1 MTADVSRHPYVR
13 GTRVLRYGSVLR
25 AAEARVAVL
34 LLCLVLAGG
43 TARGASD
50 TPAQPV
56 ALPGALALELP
67 GTRFDENAVLKAN
80 FRGDWHPA
88 ENLLRILYIDGLG
101 RVISHV
107 EIDTATKKA
116 PSEPI
121 TFEFPLRGGFGIE
134 HRLVLVTAPRS
145 KKNDPAWRIAA
156 EAKFTVVP
164 QRKPWD
170 GFAVLLPRSQR
181 FESDEA
187 RAQIARLP
195 VNGRIDDFL
204 DPTAPAVNDAADAWT
219 HRLHTA
225 LGEQGHPLH
234 ALDDG
239 RWNTIHEQ
247 FTARGIAGLTRV
259 PPLFEQAALDRAL
272 KLLNDRTWS
281 LAADRPLGYSLG
293 HELSLTRTTRA
304 LDLLPSA
311 ETLELF
317 QAWLKRRYMDL
328 QELNAVWHTGFK
340 EWREV
345 RPPSTDEMLGALQ
358 PRFAER
364 MKILRG
370 GNADEELPEVDG
382 HALFTLKPS
391 ELAPPGRENC
401 AAWLEWHAFL
411 DFAFARLLNEF
422 THTVRAADP
431 GALCGLTG
439 ACEPSPWGGWDA
451 ARVAPQLDW
460 YLPSDHGPTRE
471 LFGSFRPGIR
481 SVNLTNVSGGQA
493 RRQLWD
499 GWMRGDAGTVL
510 VNAEGLFTD
519 ADGVRPNHAAPL
531 IEDLDA
537 LANGLTLL
545 RNGASAAKPHIG
557 IYYSPRSLA
566 LHWLSDAA
574 PRGSA
579 WADKNSAADGTGL
592 RAIEAW
598 RVLLSDLG
606 FEARFVGEQELLAK
620 GAGLDVKVLILPKVL
635 SLGANEAKA
644 LQDFARLSGIVLAD
658 SQCGTYDEYGRRYR
672 GMATDPHTG
681 ILDRDFGVRRE
692 HLWAHEL
699 AGAWMGEAAAARV
712 RLFDPAR
719 PVDLGPD
726 SDELRVNEPGL
737 RATGAWSH
745 ARTDGGAA
753 ALAVHSAGVGRFVY
767 LNLALQD
774 YPELRAKDETDFRMA
789 SIDRRMYLAKY
800 GNPTGG
806 EALRILV
813 GNLLEEAVRE
823 PNLSVRDA
831 TGRALRGAARKL
843 WRDGPVALAAVLAP
857 AHATEPTA
865 VRVVYDHACHWYD
878 LRTGTY
884 LGLGTE
890 CSARLAPGA
899 AAVLAAL
906 DYRVR
911 ALEAK
916 IRRLD
921 PLGAFHLAFEIDAD
935 QDGADTAGDDE
946 ELGRHVLR
954 LEFFDPQGRHLP
966 HYSRAVPALAGK
978 WEGSFNLGLNEPA
991 GLYRC
996 VATDLLSGLRREF
1009 QLLKDG
1015 APYAGLLPMA
1025 GVTQQWRPEPRGES
1039 LHVEVDERGELNVEW
1054 PMRLRPAGEGLQAP
1068 PALVA
1073 KCSKGWHAEIAEM
1086 ALPDR
1091 RAHPNPRPQPLPF
1104 VVKLQ
1109 ARAAELPAAAGVL
1122 QLALGETAGDE
1133 QAFRFVLPVAA
1144 VPPAPGAV
1152 TVDGRTDDPGWKNQQ
1167 VSAYLSANDGTDPS
1181 AETQTAVAV
1190 RRDGENLLL
1199 AAYLGDPEFEALR
1212 AHKQLAKKRDEAK
1225 IDEGDWFEVTLYSAE
1240 QPSATLRLRFDCLGT
1255 LRDSRNGDVSWNGH
1269 AQARTAR
1276 TETGWVLELA
1286 VPWRDLGL
1294 KGPPAAGRVLR
1305 AAFARQRHTAKGLLE
1320 RTAWHGGPPQSDPS
1334 PAALGV
1340 LLSTEK

>member
-1 MTADVSRHPYVR
+1 MTADVSRHSFVR
-13 GTRVLRYGSVLR
+13 RTEVLRYGSVLR
-25 AAEARVAVL
+25 ALAARVAVL
-34 LLCLVLAGG
+34 LLCLAAACGG
-43 TARGASD
+43 AHAAENP
-50 TPAQPV
+50 PAQPV

-67 GTRFDENAVLKAN
+67 GTRFDEDSVLKAR
-80 FRGDWHPA
+80 FTGDWHPA

-107 EIDTATKKA
+107 EIDTASKKA
-116 PSEPI
+116 PSEPVA
-121 TFEFPLRGGFGIE
+121 FEIPLRGGFGIE
-134 HRLVLVTAPRS
+134 HRLVLATAPRS
-145 KKNDPAWRIAA
+145 KKNEQAWRIAA

-164 QRKPWD
+164 KRKNWD

-195 VNGRIDDFL
+195 VNGRVDDFL

-219 HRLHTA
+219 YRLCAA

-239 RWNTIHEQ
+239 RWCTLHEQ
-247 FTARGIAGLTRV
+247 FATRGIEGLTRV
-259 PPLFEQAALDRAL
+259 PPLFEQAALERTL

-311 ETLELF
+311 GTLELF
-317 QAWLKRRYMDL
+317 QAWLKRRYLDL
-328 QELNAVWHTGFK
+328 QELNTIWHTGFK
-340 EWREV
+340 DWIEV
-345 RPPSTDEMLGALQ
+345 RPPTTDEMLGALQ

-364 MKILRG
+364 LEVLRG
-370 GNADEELPEVDG
+370 GNAEEELPEVDG
-382 HALFTLKPS
+382 KAAFALKPS
-391 ELAPPGRENC
+391 ELVPPGRENC
-401 AAWLEWHAFL
+401 AAWMEWHAFL

-422 THTVRAADP
+422 AHTVRAADP

-439 ACEPSPWGGWDA
+439 ASEPSPWGGWDA
-451 ARVAPQLDW
+451 ARVAPLLDW
-460 YLPSDHGPTRE
+460 YVPADRGPARE
-471 LFGSFRPGIR
+471 LFASFHPGIR
-481 SVNLTNVSGGQA
+481 AVNLTNVSGGQA

-499 GWMRGDAGTVL
+499 GWMRGDAGTVV
-510 VNAEGLFTD
+510 VNAEGLFAD

-545 RNGASAAKPHIG
+545 RNGAAASKPRIG

-566 LHWLSDAA
+566 LHWLRDAA
-574 PRGSA
+574 LRGSA
-579 WADKNSAADGTGL
+579 WADESNPVDDTGL

-606 FEARFVGEQELLAK
+606 LDARFVEERELLAK
-620 GAGLDVKVLILPKVL
+620 RADLDVKVLILPKVL
-635 SLGANEAKA
+635 SLGVNEAKA
-644 LQDFARLSGIVLAD
+644 LQDYARMNGVVLAD

-672 GMATDPHTG
+672 GMATEPYAG

-692 HLWAHEL
+692 HLWAHEI
-699 AGAWMGEAAAARV
+699 AGTWMGEAAGARV

-719 PVDLGPD
+719 PVDQGPD

-745 ARTDGGAA
+745 AKTAGGAA
-753 ALAVHSAGVGRFVY
+753 ALAVHRGGLGRFVY

-789 SIDRRMYLAKY
+789 GIGRREYFAKY
-800 GNPTGG
+800 GKPTGG

-813 GNLLEEAVRE
+813 GNLLEEAAGE
-823 PNLSVRDA
+823 PALSVRDA
-831 TGRALRGAARKL
+831 SGHALRGAARRL

-857 AHATEPTA
+857 AHATEAAA
-865 VRVVYDHACHWYD
+865 VRVVYDHVCHWYD
-878 LRTGTY
+878 VRTGTY

-890 CSARLAPGA
+890 CSACLAPDA
-899 AAVLAAL
+899 ATVLAAL

-911 ALEAK
+911 AIEAK
-916 IRRLD
+916 VRRLD
-921 PLGAFHLAFEIDAD
+921 PLGAFRLAFEIVTDRE
-935 QDGADTAGDDE
+935 GAEAKDE
-946 ELGRHVLR
+946 EPGRHVLR

-966 HYSRAVPALAGK
+966 HYSRAVTAEAGR
-978 WEGSFNLGLNEPA
+978 WDGAFSLGLNEPA

-1025 GVTQQWRPEPRGES
+1025 GVTQQWRPEPRGEG
-1039 LHVEVDERGELNVEW
+1039 LRVEVDERGELNVEW

-1068 PALVA
+1068 PPLVA

-1086 ALPDR
+1086 APPDR
-1091 RAHPNPRPQPLPF
+1091 RAHPSPRPQPLPF

-1109 ARAAELPAAAGVL
+1109 ARISELSAAAGVL
-1122 QLALGETAGDE
+1122 QLALGEAAGDE

-1152 TVDGRTDDPGWKNQQ
+1152 TIDGRTDDPGWKNQQ
-1167 VSAYLSANDGTDPS
+1167 VSAYLSANDGTDP
-1181 AETQTAVAV
+1181 AAATQTAIAV
-1190 RRDGENLLL
+1190 RRDGEHLLL
-1199 AAYLGDPEFEALR
+1199 AAYLGDPEFEALGAR
-1212 AHKQLAKKRDEAK
+1212 KHLAKKRDDPK
-1225 IDEGDWFEVTLYSAE
+1225 IDEGDWFEVTLCSAE
-1240 QPSATLRLRFDCLGT
+1240 QPAATLRLRIDALGN
-1255 LRDSRNGDVSWNGH
+1255 LRDSRNGNVSWNGH

-1286 VPWRDLGL
+1286 VPWHDLGL

-1305 AAFARQRHTAKGLLE
+1305 AAFARQRHTAKGLPE
-1320 RTAWHGGPPQSDPS
+1320 RTAWHGGAAQGDPS
-1334 PAALGV
+1334 AAALGV

>member
-1 MTADVSRHPYVR
+1 MTTDVSRHPYVR
-13 GTRVLRYGSVLR
+13 GTGVLRYGSVLR
-25 AAEARVAVL
+25 AFAARVAAL
-34 LLCLVLAGG
+34 LLCLAAACAG
-43 TARGASD
+43 ARAAENS
-50 TPAQPV
+50 PAQPV
-56 ALPGALALELP
+56 ALPSALALELP
-67 GTRFDENAVLKAN
+67 GTRFDENAVLKAS
-80 FRGDWHPA
+80 FRGDWRPA

-101 RVISHV
+101 RVISHAD
-107 EIDTATKKA
+107 IDTATKQA
-116 PSEPI
+116 PSDPVS
-121 TFEFPLRGGFGIE
+121 FEVPLRGGFGIE

-145 KKNDPAWRIAA
+145 KKSDPAWRIAA
-156 EAKFTVVP
+156 EARFTVVP
-164 QRKPWD
+164 QRKTWD
-170 GFAVLLPRSQR
+170 GYAVLLPRSQR
-181 FESDEA
+181 FETDEA

-219 HRLHTA
+219 YRLHGA

-234 ALDDG
+234 AFDDG
-239 RWNTIHEQ
+239 RWNTLHAQ
-247 FTARGIAGLTRV
+247 FAARGIEGLTRV

-272 KLLNDRTWS
+272 KDLHDRTWS
-281 LAADRPLGYSLG
+281 LSADRPLGYSLG

-317 QAWLKRRYMDL
+317 QAWLKRRYLDL
-328 QELNAVWHTGFK
+328 QDLNAVWHTGFK
-340 EWREV
+340 DWSEV

-364 MKILRG
+364 LEILRD
-370 GNADEELPEVDG
+370 GNKEKELPETDG
-382 HALFTLKPS
+382 HPSFTLKPS
-391 ELAPPGRENC
+391 ELAAPGRENC

-439 ACEPSPWGGWDA
+439 TCEPSPWGGWDA
-451 ARVAPQLDW
+451 ARVAPLLDW
-460 YLPSDHGPTRE
+460 YVPSDRGPARE
-471 LFGSFRPGIR
+471 LYGSFQPGIR
-481 SVNLTNVSGGQA
+481 AVNLTNVSGGQA
-493 RRQLWD
+493 RRQLWE
-499 GWMRGDAGTVL
+499 GWMRGDAGTVV
-510 VNAEGLFTD
+510 VNAEGLFAD
-519 ADGVRPNHAAPL
+519 ADGVRPVHAAPL
-531 IEDLDA
+531 IDDLDA

-545 RNGASAAKPHIG
+545 RNGASAAKPRIG

-566 LHWLSDAA
+566 LHWLRDAGL
-574 PRGSA
+574 RGSA
-579 WADKNSAADGTGL
+579 WADQANPADGTGL

-598 RVLLSDLG
+598 RALLSDLG
-606 FEARFVGEQELLAK
+606 LEARFVDEQELLAK

-635 SLGANEAKA
+635 SLGAKEAKA
-644 LQDFARLSGIVLAD
+644 LQAYARLKGVVLAD

-672 GMATDPHTG
+672 GTTTEPHTG
-681 ILDRDFGVRRE
+681 ILDREFGVRRE
-692 HLWAHEL
+692 HLWAHEI
-699 AGAWMGEAAAARV
+699 AGAWMGEASGARV

-745 ARTDGGAA
+745 AKTAGGAA
-753 ALAVHSAGVGRFVY
+753 AMAVRSGGVGRFVY

-774 YPELRAKDETDFRMA
+774 YPELRAKAETDFRMA
-789 SIDRRMYLAKY
+789 GIGRREYFAKY
-800 GNPTGG
+800 GKPTGG

-823 PNLSVRDA
+823 PALSVRDA
-831 TGRALRGAARKL
+831 SGHALRGAARKL

-857 AHATEPTA
+857 AHATESSA

-878 LRTGTY
+878 VRTGTY

-890 CSARLAPGA
+890 CSARLAPDA

-916 IRRLD
+916 VRRLD
-921 PLGAFHLAFEIDAD
+921 PLGAFRLAFEIDAD
-935 QDGADTAGDDE
+935 KEGAETADDDE

-966 HYSRAVPALAGK
+966 HYSRAVTAEGGH
-978 WEGSFNLGLNEPA
+978 WEGAFSLGLNEPA

-1015 APYAGLLPMA
+1015 APYAGLLPMT
-1025 GVTQQWRPEPRGES
+1025 GVTQQWRPEPRGEG
-1039 LHVEVDERGELNVEW
+1039 LRVDVDERGELNVEW

-1068 PALVA
+1068 PPLAA
-1073 KCSKGWHAEIAEM
+1073 KCSKGWRAEIAEM
-1086 ALPDR
+1086 APPDR

-1109 ARAAELPAAAGVL
+1109 ARTAELPAAAGVL

-1167 VSAYLSANDGTDPS
+1167 VSAYLSANDGTDPAAS
-1181 AETQTAVAV
+1181 TQTAVAV

-1199 AAYLGDPEFEALR
+1199 AAYLGDPEFDALR
-1212 AHKQLAKKRDEAK
+1212 ARKQLAKKRDDAK
-1225 IDEGDWFEVTLYSAE
+1225 IDEGDWFEVMLFSAE
-1240 QPSATLRLRFDCLGT
+1240 QPAATLRLRFDPFGN
-1255 LRDSRNGDVSWNGH
+1255 LRDSRNGDAAWNGH

-1305 AAFARQRHTAKGLLE
+1305 AAFARQRHTAMGLPE
-1320 RTAWHGGPPQSDPS
+1320 RTAWHGGAPQGDPS